1 MKRRARAHLAT
12 LTMSIAVVAQL
23 GVPALGVVGEKQ

>member
-23 GVPALGVVGEKQ
+23 GVPALKIMRIP